1 MENRRNDKR
10 LLLPDLQVQVKKQG
24 RGDSSSYIE
33 CTPIDISFNGL
44 AFSSDELELE
54 LLQKVDLQ
62 LTAGH
67 RTLRGSAVICHV
79 GKTAKGIRYGVLYI
93 DLNPSLEQLFSL
105 DNLTSPQVIELAT
118 SLADNVLIDKNLTE
132 EQQNL
137 EKAKSLLFDAVTAFK
152 NRICQRLENKT
163 DTQGNT
169 CQVASLFEFSTDNSS
184 VAIPLKS
191 TNEDAVTR
199 CMVTPDID
207 SSKNRI
213 YFRTDDGR
221 QFATLMEFM
230 QELSETFELL
240 FSQNT

>member
-1 MENRRNDKR
+1 MENRRTDRR
-10 LLLPDLQVQVKKQG
+10 LLLPDLQIQVKTQN
-24 RGDSSSYIE
+24 RGEGASYVD

-44 AFSSDELELE
+44 AFSSDELKLE

-62 LTAGH
+62 LTAG
-67 RTLRGSAVICHV
+67 RRILRGSAVICHV
-79 GKTAKGIRYGVLYI
+79 GKTAKGVRYGVLYI

-105 DNLTSPQVIELAT
+105 DNLTSTQVIELAT

-132 EQQNL
+132 DQQNL
-137 EKAKSLLFDAVTAFK
+137 KKAKSLLFDAVNAFK

-163 DTQGNT
+163 DSQGNT
-169 CQVASLFEFSTDNSS
+169 YQVTSLFEFSTDNSS
-184 VAIPLKS
+184 VTIPLKS
-191 TNEDAVTR
+191 ANEDAVVR
-199 CMVTPDID
+199 CVVTPDID
-207 SSKNRI
+207 SSNSRI

-240 FSQNT
+240 LSQSN